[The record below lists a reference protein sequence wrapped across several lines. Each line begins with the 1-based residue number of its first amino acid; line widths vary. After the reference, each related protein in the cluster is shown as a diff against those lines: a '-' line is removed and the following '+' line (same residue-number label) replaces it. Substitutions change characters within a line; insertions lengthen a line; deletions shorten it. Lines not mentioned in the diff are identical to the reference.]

1 VVLAAIYL
9 LWSYQRFGYGPVR
22 DEHRGLPDLNLRES
36 VVLAPV
42 LALLL
47 AFGVYPKVLTDTIE
61 PAVQR
66 VIEEV
71 QPADQITDVG
81 DVAAQLTDAEAVA
94 AEGDGG

>member
-1 VVLAAIYL
+1 
-9 LWSYQRFGYGPVR
+9 
-22 DEHRGLPDLNLRES
+22 
-36 VVLAPV
+36 
-42 LALLL
+42 
-47 AFGVYPKVLTDTIE
+47 
-61 PAVQR
+61 